1 MSHLMSDRRQTRR
14 HQHVEEHGV
23 LSTRIKPGHHA
34 KLVDVSAGG
43 ALIETNRR
51 LLPGSSVELHM
62 ETEKSQTSV
71 RGRVVRCAV
80 VRVRPASVCYR
91 GAISFD
97 RHLPWFADASG
108 YQVPSVE
115 ARPAQPFRAAA
126 TPQVM

>member
-1 MSHLMSDRRQTRR
+1 MSHLMSERRQTRR
-14 HQHVEEHGV
+14 HLHVEEHGIR
-23 LSTRIKPGHHA
+23 SMRIKPGHHA

-43 ALIETNRR
+43 ALIETHRR
-51 LLPGSSVELHM
+51 LLPGTSVELHM
-62 ETEKSQTSV
+62 ESERRQASV

-80 VRVRPASVCYR
+80 VKVRPASVCYR

-115 ARPAQPFRAAA
+115 ARPTQPFRADT

>member
-14 HQHVEEHGV
+14 HQHVEEHGIV
-23 LSTRIKPGHHA
+23 STRIKPGHHA
-34 KLVDVSAGG
+34 RLVDVSAGG

-51 LLPGSSVELHM
+51 LLPGTSVELHL
-62 ETEKSQTSV
+62 ESESRQASV

-108 YQVPSVE
+108 YQVPSAD
-115 ARPAQPFRAAA
+115 ARASQSFRAGA